1 MKQPLQ
7 EEHRLTLQAAIASAE
22 KHCSGEIRVH
32 VAETCTRDALIEAR
46 YWFQKLG
53 MHKTALRNGILFY
66 IALDSRKYAIL
77 GDQGIHEKVGQ
88 AFWDDVRD
96 AMRGP
101 GNLDVVRR
109 GSCMRLT
116 GAAGGCGCRHRDQSE
131 YRHPTPGPQY
141 SNPLRH
147 NPLRS
152 PVFIRTFDV
161 SGPETLSTPRN

>member
-96 AMRGP
+96 AMHPALETSDWVAALCAGIAQAGEALATHFP
-101 GNLDVVRR
+101 HAGASDVN
-109 GSCMRLT
+109 
-116 GAAGGCGCRHRDQSE
+116 E
-131 YRHPTPGPQY
+131 
-141 SNPLRH
+141 
-147 NPLRS
+147 
-152 PVFIRTFDV
+152 
-161 SGPETLSTPRN
+161 LSDEISHSA